1 MASAGQLLREEA
13 FDSAVIQSD
22 RIGGNFAYST
32 VEGPAYKAV
41 APVVRNIAT
50 PVTLVQPRILPLPYY
65 YAPSYA
71 GGFSYGTVQR
81 FAL

>member
-1 MASAGQLLREEA
+1 MVSAQPGLLREEA

-41 APVVRNIAT
+41 APVLRSYAR
-50 PVTLVQPRILPLPYY
+50 PVTILQPKVIPQPLY
-65 YAPSYA
+65 YAPSYSN
-71 GGFSYGTVQR
+71 GFSYESVQYV
-81 FAL
+81 